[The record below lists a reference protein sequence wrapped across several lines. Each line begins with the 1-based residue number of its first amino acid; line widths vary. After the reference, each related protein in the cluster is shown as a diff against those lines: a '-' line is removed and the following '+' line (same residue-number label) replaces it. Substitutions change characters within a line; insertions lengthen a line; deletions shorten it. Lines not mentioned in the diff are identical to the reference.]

1 MVSRYVL
8 NKSGRCKRRIID
20 MNTNAGES
28 NVGITLF
35 KPTGVL
41 HEFPHVDLEKKQV
54 IGTVAYKG
62 KTYMTV
68 ILDLNTDT
76 LQVEGNVDEL
86 GTLSLDRESYIE
98 MFKHQANF
106 FIENNISDP
115 KKFYDELK

>member
-1 MVSRYVL
+1 
-8 NKSGRCKRRIID
+8 
-20 MNTNAGES
+20 MNINAGES

-54 IGTVAYKG
+54 IGIVTYKG

-76 LQVEGNVDEL
+76 VQVEGNVDEL
-86 GTLSLDRESYIE
+86 GALSLDRESYIE
-98 MFKHQANF
+98 MFKNQANF
-106 FIENNISDP
+106 FIENNILDP